1 MRAAP
6 LREAAL
12 SARRQP
18 HYERRRPEQTPLYQ
32 LVRAHYE
39 TFAAGVA
46 ACGATLPPFVKDEF
60 AAYLDCGIL
69 AHGFLRLSCDT
80 CARDTLVAFSCK
92 RRGICPSCGTR
103 RMAET
108 AADLVDNILP
118 PVPVRQWVLSFPIPL
133 RSLFAIHPE
142 LITPVLHIIQRAIH
156 SHHLKQTGV
165 PRDSGASGCI
175 TLIQRFGSAANLN
188 IHLHGLMLDG
198 VYQSGN
204 ADSEPIFIE
213 ALPPSQ
219 QQLQTLLGKIIKRIM
234 KLLTRL
240 GYLIEE
246 DGIIYLARTD
256 DTDPDNV
263 LAPLQAASS
272 TWRIAQGPRAGRK
285 VLTLV
290 GRNAERFRHDVP
302 HVNSAVGTAA
312 RFDLLANEQGFSLH
326 AGVRCEAN
334 DRQGIEQLCRYITRP
349 AISNERLS
357 IDQQGNA
364 VLKLKTAWRNG
375 TTHIVLTPMEFM
387 QRLAALIPRPRLH
400 LIRFHGVLAPN
411 AKLRSKVVPVSPQ
424 KTTAGE
430 GDCDHEHSK
439 PLRMTGA
446 RLLKRVFDI
455 DIEQCKC
462 GGKLKLIAVI
472 EEPAVI
478 GKILKHIGLDPQPP
492 PRAPAHKR
500 ADLLEWA

>member
-1 MRAAP
+1 MRAAH
-6 LREAAL
+6 LREAAA
-12 SARRQP
+12 SAPPPP
-18 HYERRRPEQTPLYQ
+18 HYERRRPEQTPLYR
-32 LVRAHYE
+32 LVRVHYE
-39 TFAAGVA
+39 TFAADVA
-46 ACGATLPPFVKDEF
+46 HATGTVLPQFIKDEF
-60 AAYLDCGIL
+60 ESYLDCGIL
-69 AHGFLRLSCDT
+69 AHGFLRLTCDT

-108 AADLVDNILP
+108 AADLVDNIIP
-118 PVPVRQWVLSFPIPL
+118 PVPVRQWVLSFPMPL

-142 LITPVLHIIQRAIH
+142 LITPVLHIIQRALH

-165 PRDSGASGCI
+165 PRATAASGGI

-204 ADSEPIFIE
+204 ADGEPLFIE
-213 ALPPSQ
+213 APPPSRA
-219 QQLQTLLGKIIKRIM
+219 QLQTLLGKIINKLM

-246 DGIIYLARTD
+246 DGIVHLARTD
-256 DTDPDNV
+256 STDPDNI
-263 LAPLQAASS
+263 LAPLQAAAS

-290 GRNAERFRHDVP
+290 GEREAHPSRDHRRDALCANA
-302 HVNSAVGTAA
+302 
-312 RFDLLANEQGFSLH
+312 QGFSLH
-326 AGVRCEAN
+326 AGVRCDAT

-349 AISNERLS
+349 ALSNERLS
-357 IDQQGNA
+357 INREGN
-364 VLKLKTAWRNG
+364 VILKLKTAWRNG

-411 AKLRSKVVPVSPQ
+411 AKLRSKVVPTPAQ

-430 GDCDHEHSK
+430 GDCQHAHSK
-439 PLRMTGA
+439 PLRMTWA

-455 DIEQCKC
+455 DVEQCKC

-472 EEPAVI
+472 EEPTVI
-478 GKILKHIGLDPQPP
+478 EKILKHIGLDPQPP
-492 PRAPAHKR
+492 PRAAAR
-500 ADLLEWA
+500 RRVDLLEWA